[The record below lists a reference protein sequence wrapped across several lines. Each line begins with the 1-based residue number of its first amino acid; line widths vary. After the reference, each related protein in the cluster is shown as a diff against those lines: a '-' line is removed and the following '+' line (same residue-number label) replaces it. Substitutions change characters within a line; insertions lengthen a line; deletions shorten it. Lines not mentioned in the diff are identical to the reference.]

1 MANMV
6 ASGAGIAL
14 LPEHALLDYGK
25 DCHVVSLEPPIYY
38 YLVYAVQDVKRC
50 SEAMKRLMELLK
62 EYN

>member
-1 MANMV
+1 MVNMV

-14 LPEHALLDYGK
+14 LPEHALSDYGR
-25 DCHVVSLEPPIYY
+25 DFHVVSLEPPIYY